1 MDKKD
6 KVFIIITCILFFTLL
21 CTGGTAVHY
30 KNKYGRLVEQNRMEL
45 TIARNTAA
53 VLSDT
58 ITRAREEVGAI
69 GESLGKQRT
78 SVAELR
84 EIFTEIRARYE
95 KMEDLLNSVGVNNFD
110 IRTDYS
116 STAITNEEQ
125 VGEEYKCLP

>member
-6 KVFIIITCILFFTLL
+6 KVFIIISCILFFTLL

-30 KNKYGRLVEQNRMEL
+30 KNKYDRLVEQNRVEL
-45 TIARNTAA
+45 AVARNTAA

-58 ITRAREEVGAI
+58 INRAREEVGAI

-84 EIFTEIRARYE
+84 ELFTEIRARYE
-95 KMEDLLNSVGVNNFD
+95 KMEDLLNSLGNND
-110 IRTDYS
+110 CNIYS
-116 STAITNEEQ
+116 GDSCISSSN
-125 VGEEYKCLP
+125 GE